1 MGEPHTEGDVPG
13 DFAAWSP
20 SDLHE
25 LRSTN
30 RCRQPVNVTD
40 AASLSGGRHMITRR
54 SLRVLFFSR
63 VNSPP
68 TVECNKYQ
76 LSQMDPRDALPHARR
91 AVHRCGRSVSY
102 TGQCGRSNVDC
113 HNYCALSSTE
123 YSRQFITPSFS
134 TFEAQSLRQSYRRT
148 CALLSVNT
156 QFKKHSI
163 GYTYWSKKASMP
175 NSSLI
180 HASVSVELRLV

>member
-1 MGEPHTEGDVPG
+1 MYVMDCQRSHSGRGGHGYRTQTDGRAAHGRRRPRGFRGLVAVRSSRTEVDKSMPTAGQCDRRRFIG
-13 DFAAWSP
+13 RWAAH
-20 SDLHE
+20 DY
-25 LRSTN
+25 
-30 RCRQPVNVTD
+30 
-40 AASLSGGRHMITRR
+40 ASLSPCA
-54 SLRVLFFSR
+54 VFFSR

-102 TGQCGRSNVDC
+102 TGQCGRLNVDC

-123 YSRQFITPSFS
+123 YGRQFITPSFS

-148 CALLSVNT
+148 CALLSGNT

-163 GYTYWSKKASMP
+163 
-175 NSSLI
+175 
-180 HASVSVELRLV
+180 